1 MSDFL
6 FLDKKKVFKII
17 FRLSGVLLSF
27 LIFYFFSKLNNVNND
42 YGIIIYIISSLNMC
56 ALFGLLGHESQ
67 LIKNHSEKIPLS
79 FLLSSLLFAII
90 WSFYAQSLGFISS
103 SLNQFLLVILSFLFN
118 INKISS
124 LQLIGYGN
132 DVLSVFKEYVLV
144 YTCIATFPAYENLT
158 ILIIILIGV
167 VFLFNFEF
175 VFKNL
180 ELKKFWFLGQES
192 KTLLLV
198 MLLSLFSTQIPIQV
212 SAKLLSIED
221 LTLFLLAIKFTS
233 IIRVYMNTANAYIYP
248 ILSEIRNSYLIRKI
262 NLINFCFGI
271 FFLFSLS
278 IVCYYDFFKIQN
290 YNFFFRAILILG
302 LAQLVFISLSSKPTF
317 FILHSMSK
325 IVLKYQLVSFF
336 IALSFSCF
344 FLILGKPFDGIL
356 VFMFTS
362 ISFPHLIISF
372 LKYES

>member
-1 MSDFL
+1 
-6 FLDKKKVFKII
+6 
-17 FRLSGVLLSF
+17 
-27 LIFYFFSKLNNVNND
+27 
-42 YGIIIYIISSLNMC
+42 
-56 ALFGLLGHESQ
+56 
-67 LIKNHSEKIPLS
+67 
-79 FLLSSLLFAII
+79 
-90 WSFYAQSLGFISS
+90 
-103 SLNQFLLVILSFLFN
+103 
-118 INKISS
+118 
-124 LQLIGYGN
+124 
-132 DVLSVFKEYVLV
+132 
-144 YTCIATFPAYENLT
+144 
-158 ILIIILIGV
+158 
-167 VFLFNFEF
+167 
-175 VFKNL
+175 
-180 ELKKFWFLGQES
+180 
-192 KTLLLV
+192 
-198 MLLSLFSTQIPIQV
+198 
-212 SAKLLSIED
+212 
-221 LTLFLLAIKFTS
+221 
-233 IIRVYMNTANAYIYP
+233 MNTANAYIYP
-248 ILSEIRNSYLIRKI
+248 ILSEIRNSFLIRKI

-278 IVCYYDFFKIQN
+278 IACYYDFFKIQN